1 MCLQLLRDAVSVNSE
16 TQSESCLVSGCNV
29 GSTWTAPYM
38 LFKSGITYLWFPK
51 CFLAYCY
58 TIFLKIITKMEETKI
73 QWKTS
78 APVVPVRA
86 HLFTSHESLP
96 SSHHMNT
103 HLHSHP
109 SSACG
114 SASKHLPNGVCCL
127 HFTASLIDLASSVSW
142 RDLHLG
148 QPNLNPSLGC
158 RLKVSNSSDA
168 PFDYFLS
175 PRIWKQG
182 GKIKLLFPPFL
193 LYVLKT
199 LTVHLPFSLRLA
211 VKQKEVKWIKT
222 SKSKAWYQVTHK
234 PW

>member
-1 MCLQLLRDAVSVNSE
+1 MIPQVFSGVLLHNILKNYNKDGRDKNSVEDISSCGSC
-16 TQSESCLVSGCNV
+16 QGSFIHLSCLC
-29 GSTWTAPYM
+29 
-38 LFKSGITYLWFPK
+38 
-51 CFLAYCY
+51 
-58 TIFLKIITKMEETKI
+58 
-73 QWKTS
+73 
-78 APVVPVRA
+78 
-86 HLFTSHESLP
+86 ESLP

>member
-1 MCLQLLRDAVSVNSE
+1 MHVYYWRVSVRAASWVGVMWAHGLHHICFLKAVLPACDCVFWRLLHNILKNYNKDGRDKNAVEDISSCGSC
-16 TQSESCLVSGCNV
+16 QGSFIHLSCLC
-29 GSTWTAPYM
+29 
-38 LFKSGITYLWFPK
+38 
-51 CFLAYCY
+51 
-58 TIFLKIITKMEETKI
+58 
-73 QWKTS
+73 
-78 APVVPVRA
+78 
-86 HLFTSHESLP
+86 ESSP

-109 SSACG
+109 CSACG
-114 SASKHLPNGVCCL
+114 SASKHLPDGLCCL

-182 GKIKLLFPPFL
+182 GEIKLLFFPFCCMCWKL
-193 LYVLKT
+193 SLCIC
-199 LTVHLPFSLRLA
+199 PF
-211 VKQKEVKWIKT
+211 
-222 SKSKAWYQVTHK
+222 
-234 PW
+234 P